1 MTSRLAMTTAEF
13 RKLDIPYWI
22 VENYNSF
29 NKKRVDLFHIFDLIV
44 LDNGIVG
51 IQVCGK
57 DIEEHRQKMMV
68 EHAANTIAWLENKG
82 RAEVWAWRKK
92 KARLKSGK
100 IGKSY
105 RWSPRIFD
113 VLLVSGE
120 LYWEERK

>member
-1 MTSRLAMTTAEF
+1 MTTAEL
-13 RKLDIPYWI
+13 RKHNIPYWN
-22 VENYNSF
+22 VEHYNPFS
-29 NKKRVDLFHIFDLIV
+29 KKRQDLFHIFDLLV

-51 IQVCGK
+51 VQVCGS
-57 DIEEHRQKMMV
+57 DIKEHHQKIMV
-68 EHAANTIAWLENKG
+68 EHATNTLAWLENKG

-100 IGKSY
+100 IGKAY
-105 RWSPRIFD
+105 RWLPRIFD